1 MNEKTMRVTLFISLF
16 LFPVL
21 FLTLSWLI
29 SSQIVGMGYEIERV
43 QEELSLY
50 RRQVMSTE
58 RRIKMYKDVLAS
70 VNLGAS
76 EIPESGVELFSVVQ
90 RHLTANGVLSRVID
104 EAGQPTAQGERGVRI
119 SFEGSYPAFIRTMA
133 DWRQMDVALRV
144 RQLSIAGQGELVKGD
159 ILLET
164 IFGK

>member
-1 MNEKTMRVTLFISLF
+1 MRATLLVSIF

-21 FLTLSWLI
+21 FLGVSWFI
-29 SSQIVGMGYEIERV
+29 SSKVTELVQEIDRV
-43 QEELSLY
+43 QEELSIN
-50 RRQVMSTE
+50 RRQVISTE
-58 RRIKMYKDVLAS
+58 RRITMYKEVLSS
-70 VNLGAS
+70 VNLGSS
-76 EIPESGVELFSVVQ
+76 ETPESGVELFSIVQ
-90 RHLTANGVLSRVID
+90 RHLTANGVLSKVID

-119 SFEGSYPAFIRTMA
+119 SFEGSYPAFIRTLA

-144 RQLSIAGQGELVKGD
+144 RQLSITGQFELVKGD